1 VSIRIFYD
9 KIAFRIKSW
18 RKIKKI
24 IEKVIAKENRVSGD
38 LTFIL
43 TSDKELKK
51 INIEFLKHNDNT
63 DVICF
68 DYCEMNIVNGEIYIS
83 LETVRLNAK
92 NYKVSYNKEILRVII
107 HGVLHLCGYDDKT
120 EKEKKRMRMREEYWL
135 EIFDRS

>member
-1 VSIRIFYD
+1 MSIRVFYD
-9 KIAFRIKSW
+9 KITFRIKSW

-24 IEKVIAKENRVSGD
+24 VEKVIAEENRVSGD
-38 LTFIL
+38 LNFIL

-51 INIEFLKHNDNT
+51 INIEFLKHNYNT

-68 DYCEMNIVNGEIYIS
+68 DYCVMDTVNGEIYIS

-92 NYKVSYNKEILRVII
+92 NYKVSYNREILRVII